1 MGRFMGRNASMI
13 SAGDPERGVPKE
25 LTANMRRD
33 KSPNDRADGA
43 ALSVADGGRI
53 LRRIRG
59 GVGTGDE

>member
-1 MGRFMGRNASMI
+1 MI